1 MSERTPEFAPLPD
14 SNLVPADGLQPDAP
28 PKDEGYRIHAGDFE
42 GPLDLLLHLVR
53 ANQVEITD
61 IPIVEITNQYNAY
74 LELMLE
80 LNLEIAGEYLVMA
93 ATLMHIKSQVLLPPD
108 PESVDGDETDDPRAD
123 LARQL
128 IEYQR
133 FKQAAE
139 NLQAIDSRRSL
150 IWNRDSIP
158 GEFADEE
165 LLAVDLDDL
174 LRAFGSLLG
183 RIGAEARVQ
192 LTRDTVSVAE
202 KITWLSELMERR
214 TSIDILE
221 LLADL
226 PTRMD
231 RIAVFLAVLEMVR
244 LQMIVVFQRKMFGEI
259 RISHRPD
266 REERLLLDSEDEY
279 ENSNRPSQGDDS

>member
-1 MSERTPEFAPLPD
+1 MSERTPESAPLPEAE
-14 SNLVPADGLQPDAP
+14 LVPADGPRPEAP
-28 PKDEGYRIHAGDFE
+28 PKSEGYRIQAGEFE

-53 ANQVEITD
+53 ANEVEITD
-61 IPIVEITNQYNAY
+61 IPIIEITHQYNAH
-74 LELMLE
+74 LELMRE
-80 LNLEIAGEYLVMA
+80 LNLEIAGDYLVMA
-93 ATLMHIKSQVLLPPD
+93 ATLIHIKSQVLLPPD
-108 PESVDGDETDDPRAD
+108 PETSDGEEADDPRAV
-123 LARQL
+123 LTRQL

-150 IWNRDSIP
+150 IWNRESIP

-183 RIGAEARVQ
+183 RLGDEARLQ

-214 TSIDILE
+214 SSIDVLE
-221 LLADL
+221 LLSDL

-259 RISHRPD
+259 RIAHAPD
-266 REERLLLDSEDEY
+266 CEAEPSVENEA
-279 ENSNRPSQGDDS
+279 ENSNILESVEGNDS